1 MPASTPARLHF
12 HYQLWGFEQSS
23 GCSALQQ
30 VMQLDAGRPG
40 PAGDL
45 ECFLC
50 CFSAF
55 QPQHSQ
61 RKPLQPPLLLTAL
74 QRPSLPQHSL
84 PGAERRAAWPH
95 CWPSIQREREAE
107 WGEGKKTETKLVS
120 QLVAEL
126 PCSDCRRLPNSLS
139 RYRLCCRALQLAFGS
154 PSSANPCCSRGWAA
168 FLGWVPSHPALSGAP
183 SFLPARVSQRFI
195 PPSLPRVNNPSDG
208 HRPCVLSQQGSS

>member
-1 MPASTPARLHF
+1 MAERVAVLAAGLRSEQRKIAEPEQCQLQPLPVSTFITSYGAS
-12 HYQLWGFEQSS
+12 SS
-23 GCSALQQ
+23 PQA

-40 PAGDL
+40 PAGAL

-107 WGEGKKTETKLVS
+107 
-120 QLVAEL
+120 
-126 PCSDCRRLPNSLS
+126 
-139 RYRLCCRALQLAFGS
+139 
-154 PSSANPCCSRGWAA
+154 
-168 FLGWVPSHPALSGAP
+168 
-183 SFLPARVSQRFI
+183 
-195 PPSLPRVNNPSDG
+195 
-208 HRPCVLSQQGSS
+208 